1 MDDTFQNKRLF
12 VHIRN
17 TRSSEVPFVSYNGQ
31 SVQNQRAMITGQ
43 RQGNLLE
50 LNMGGQLVHL
60 PSHFLIP
67 DHPSKDNQTVVVLEG
82 EKKGNAYKT
91 MKVAASPNAFELS
104 PLHRRKRKGELTMES
119 SKLAVADYKAPR
131 LQ

>member
-1 MDDTFQNKRLF
+1 MDDSFQNKRLF

-17 TRSSEVPFVSYNGQ
+17 TRPFEVPFVSFNGQ

-43 RQGNLLE
+43 RQGSLLE
-50 LNMGGQLVHL
+50 LNMAGQLVHL

-67 DHPSKDNQTVVVLEG
+67 DHPTKDNQTVVVLEG
-82 EKKGNAYKT
+82 EKKGHSYKT
-91 MKVAASPNAFELS
+91 MKVAESPTAFKLS
-104 PLHRRKRKGELTMES
+104 PLHLRKRKGELTMES
-119 SKLAVADYKAPR
+119 RKLVVADYKAPR